1 MRRQTGL
8 IVAAAVAV
16 TLGGVVPARARDLLD
31 VLEGKGVLSEQEV
44 KDLRGTSAEHQP
56 ELIELLRKKGVLT
69 ENEAADLA
77 GTAPPQATV
86 AGKDTERRLAGV
98 EQKVAEFAKS
108 APVSYDDGFVLR
120 TGDGRLSI
128 KLNGRVSSN
137 FFFFEP
143 NTTQTDTQTIDRARL
158 GVEMVA
164 YKYFKL
170 RFEND
175 FSSSSGLRDAYLAI
189 NYLPEANLQVGQYK
203 TPFSFEQ
210 LRSKRYVDFVER
222 AAVVSGT
229 VDPSRDI
236 GIMVSGELLE
246 KVLQYQVAGMN
257 GAGQNTSDN
266 NSDKDLITR
275 LMLTPFAAGGPED
288 LRGLSAG
295 GAFTWGRQGLHD
307 SIEGKT
313 ESGFV
318 YFASVPAKGLR
329 WRAGG
334 DLMWFK
340 GPYSVSAEYIQ
351 TEEARDGQGTDGADL
366 PDVDTNGAYVG
377 GTWLLTGETKP
388 VNRRMHPSR
397 PFLDLDRPG
406 WGAWELAARYEF
418 FTLRHGPDST
428 MDTSVRNRYD
438 GAIAGVNWYPNEF
451 LRFSLDYLYSHFE
464 NLSPNPDKH
473 SNSAVLSRVQF
484 EF

>member
-1 MRRQTGL
+1 MRRQTGW
-8 IVAAAVAV
+8 IVAVAMAVA
-16 TLGGVVPARARDLLD
+16 LGGVTSARAGDLLD
-31 VLEGKGVLSEQEV
+31 VLEAKGVLSEQEV
-44 KDLRGTSAEHQP
+44 KALRGTPVEHQP
-56 ELIELLRKKGVLT
+56 ELIELLQKKGILT
-69 ENEAADLA
+69 EKEAVGLA
-77 GTAPPQATV
+77 GTAPPQAPT

-108 APVSYDDGFVLR
+108 SPVSYENGLILR

-175 FSSSSGLRDAYLAI
+175 FTSSSGLRDAYLAM
-189 NYLPEANLQVGQYK
+189 NYFPEANLQVGQYK
-203 TPFSFEQ
+203 TPFSFEE
-210 LRSKRYVDFVER
+210 LRSKRYIDFVER

-236 GIMVSGELLE
+236 GIMASGEILE

-275 LMLTPFAAGGPED
+275 LVLTPFAAGGPED

-307 SIEGKT
+307 SVEGKT

-334 DLMWFK
+334 DLSWFD

-366 PDVDTNGAYVG
+366 PDLDTNGTYVG

-388 VNRRMHPSR
+388 RNRRMRPSH
-397 PFLDLDRPG
+397 PFLDLDHPG